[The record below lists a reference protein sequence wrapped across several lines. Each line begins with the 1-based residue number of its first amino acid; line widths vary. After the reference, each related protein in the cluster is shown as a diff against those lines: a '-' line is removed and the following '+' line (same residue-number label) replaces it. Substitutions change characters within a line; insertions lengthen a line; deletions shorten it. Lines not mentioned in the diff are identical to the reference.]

1 MRPIRL
7 LILLLLVVIV
17 ATACSLAGETG
28 DRNTDATAAQS
39 FVPDLP
45 GYTEHTTDNL
55 RDTLVATLG
64 GASVLSGNPVQA
76 LLVAKVD
83 DLVDCY
89 QDVGA
94 LEAKIYTQNVDLSEI
109 AIPIGGVLAV
119 VNQDRVR
126 DNFLACL
133 LRPPQMDMFGAQGVE
148 PEPCYGYGTFT
159 VQEETISFLYAATDQ
174 PLCNEFSRFYAPYN
188 PVGDSGPI
196 ILPQ

>member
-1 MRPIRL
+1 MRITRL
-7 LILLLLVVIV
+7 LTLLLIAVV
-17 ATACSLAGETG
+17 ALTACSLTGETG
-28 DRNTDATAAQS
+28 DSSTDAAAAQS

-55 RDTLVATLG
+55 RDTLTGLLG
-64 GASVLSGNPVQA
+64 GAGVLTGNPVQA

-83 DLVDCY
+83 DLIDCY

-126 DNFLACL
+126 DNFLSCL
-133 LRPPQMDMFGAQGVE
+133 LRPPNAGLFGAQAAE
-148 PEPCYGYGTFT
+148 PEPCFGYGTFT
-159 VQEETISFLYAATDQ
+159 FEEETISFVYAATDQ
-174 PLCNEFSRFYAPYN
+174 PLCTAFNQFFAPYS
-188 PVGDSGPI
+188 PTGDSGPI
-196 ILPQ
+196 VMP